1 MMRRRLAACWILIAL
16 ASGTVAGAEERPRI
30 AATRATAPIHID
42 GVMNEADWAGA
53 PPLRAFGLLYVREG
67 EAPSES
73 TDVRVLFDDANVYFG
88 MRCENRS
95 PGPIRASLAPR
106 DQITDGDFIA
116 IHLDTYNDRHRA
128 YIIGVNPYGVQ
139 LDGILDGSEPDFS
152 WDGVWHAE
160 TTRDSAGWTAEVGVP
175 LRSLRFPNR
184 GDGTWGLW
192 LRREIT
198 KNGEIC
204 SWPVY
209 REANQGDVMLQAA
222 DLTGLDGLQGS
233 GGIEVQP
240 YVAGA
245 RFSTREISPTTT
257 EWDNTDDSS
266 VGLDAKVP
274 IRSDLTADFTVNP
287 DFSQIE
293 ADALQIDVNRRFP
306 LFFTEKRPF
315 FLEGAEIFTTPFN
328 LVYTRRIADP
338 SYGGKL
344 TGKSGPWRLGAI
356 AVRDDG
362 GGSTDGIGGRAEGDF
377 GQGAFGIARLRRDL
391 GENGHVGLVLTEH
404 LSDRKGLAAGTGL
417 GPPSYVVNGGQNTVA
432 AVDGRLRF
440 AKNWFVSGQLG
451 GSWSRIDRSRTNGSG
466 PDRLREDFS
475 DVLYTTNAW
484 FADGTT
490 YAVGYHDYLGPDFR
504 TEAGFLD
511 RVDARISGYEATYT
525 FRPKAGPLRTWQPQT
540 NGNLI
545 HDSRGILQERR
556 LAGAVEWSFHRQTR
570 MHTRYARVIERWLT
584 RDYDRNRY
592 IFELENTAWRPLS
605 FELFVTLE
613 DGIFFGPTDAESFL
627 GGQESYQLI
636 ATARPSPRLT
646 SEITAT
652 RNRFSHG
659 WGGPEVYDVLV
670 VGAKTTYQFSRSL
683 YARFYPQI
691 DADAHHVDLDA
702 LVGYVLH
709 PGSVLYLGVN
719 GDLDKSV
726 SYRQTGRTI
735 FLKASY
741 LFQL

>member
-1 MMRRRLAACWILIAL
+1 M
-16 ASGTVAGAEERPRI
+16 
-30 AATRATAPIHID
+30 D
-42 GVMNEADWAGA
+42 EADWAQA
-53 PPLRAFGLLYVREG
+53 QPLRGFGRIYVREG
-67 EAPSES
+67 ETPSES
-73 TDVRVLFDDANVYFG
+73 TDVRVLFDDQNVYFG

-106 DQITDGDFIA
+106 DQITDGDHIS

-139 LDGILDGSEPDFS
+139 LDGILDGDEPDFN
-152 WDGVWHAE
+152 WDGVWDAE
-160 TTRDSAGWTAEVGVP
+160 TTRDSAGWTAEVAVP
-175 LRSLRFPNR
+175 LRSLRFPH
-184 GDGTWGLW
+184 GGGGTWGLW
-192 LRREIT
+192 FRREIT
-198 KNGEIC
+198 KNDEVC

-222 DLTGLDGLQGS
+222 DLTGMDGLPGS
-233 GGIEVQP
+233 GGVEIQP
-240 YVAGA
+240 YVTGA
-245 RFSTREISPTTT
+245 RFSSREISPVTT
-257 EWDNTDDSS
+257 EWDDTNDSS

-274 IRSDLTADFTVNP
+274 LRSSLTADFTLNP

-306 LFFTEKRPF
+306 LFFDEKRPF
-315 FLEGAEIFTTPFN
+315 FLEGAEIFATPFN

-338 SYGGKL
+338 AFGGKL

-356 AVRDDG
+356 GVRDDG
-362 GGSTDGIGGRAEGDF
+362 GGSTDGIGGRADGEF
-377 GQGAFGIARLRRDL
+377 GQGTFGIARLRRDL
-391 GENGHVGLVLTEH
+391 GENGHVGFVVTEH
-404 LSDRKGLAAGTGL
+404 LSDREGVAVGTGV
-417 GPPSYVVNGGQNTVA
+417 GPPVYAINGGQNTVA
-432 AVDGRLRF
+432 AADARIRF
-440 AKNWFVSGQLG
+440 AKRWFASGQLG
-451 GSWSRIDRSRTNGSG
+451 GSWSRIDRSRTDGNG
-466 PDRLREDFS
+466 PDQVREEFA
-475 DVLYTTNAW
+475 DVVYTTNAW
-484 FADGTT
+484 YADGTT
-490 YAVGYHDYLGPDFR
+490 YAVAYHDYLGPDFR
-504 TEAGFLD
+504 AETGFLD
-511 RVDARISGYEATYT
+511 RVDSRITGYEANYT
-525 FRPKAGPLRTWQPQT
+525 FRPKSGPLRTWQPQT

-556 LAGAVEWSFHRQTR
+556 LAGAIEWSFHRQTR
-570 MHTRYARVIERWLT
+570 MHTRFARVIERWLS

-592 IFELENTAWRPLS
+592 IFEFENTAWRPLS
-605 FELFVTLE
+605 VELFVTLE
-613 DGIFFGPTDAESFL
+613 DGIFFGATDAESFL
-627 GGQESYQLI
+627 GGQESYELV

-670 VGAKTTYQFSRSL
+670 VGAKTTYQFSRRL
-683 YARFYPQI
+683 YARLYPQI
-691 DADAHHVDLDA
+691 DADAHHVDVDA

-726 SYRQTGRTI
+726 SYRETGRAV
-735 FLKASY
+735 FVKASY